1 MENINKKCGALFPK
15 NLSKLVKNH
24 KADLGISFD
33 GDSDRLIVCDK
44 NGQIINGDKILAIAA
59 SSMLKQKN

>member
-1 MENINKKCGALFPK
+1 MGLYTQKISQNWL
-15 NLSKLVKNH
+15 KNH

-44 NGQIINGDKILAIAA
+44 NGQIINGDKILAIAT

>member
-1 MENINKKCGALFPK
+1 MWALYPK
-15 NLSKLVKNH
+15 NLSKLVKKH

-44 NGQIINGDKILAIAA
+44 KWPNN
-59 SSMLKQKN
+59 